1 MKSDELKK
9 LVVGPDASLR
19 AAIEAIDRSKRQIAL
34 VVDTNDRLVATVTDG
49 DVRRGILRGVDLD
62 GPVDQVM
69 HRNPTTI
76 TAGATD
82 AETRRLIRERKLQHV
97 PVLDAAGYL
106 VDLATVQDLFGVTP
120 NDTRVVL
127 MAGGLG
133 TRLRPLTETVP
144 KPMLPVGGKPI
155 LEQIIGLFADQGF
168 WRISI
173 SVNYRAEMVRDYFG
187 NGESFGVEIDYIE
200 EEKAMGTAG
209 ALSLLKDRP
218 EAPFIVMNGDV
229 LVALHFPDLLSFH
242 REKKA
247 VGSLVVRGFE
257 QQVPYGV
264 VRSSG
269 GLMTGIEEKPV
280 ERYFVNAGIYVL
292 SPDAFGRIVPD
303 VPLDMPDLLSSIVHH
318 GQSVGVF
325 PLRDYWRDIGRLA
338 DLEAAR
344 SEFDSVFR
352 DG

>member
-1 MKSDELKK
+1 MKTDELNA
-9 LVVGPDASLR
+9 LTIPPEATLR
-19 AAIEAIDRSKRQIAL
+19 EAIEAIDRSGRQIAL
-34 VVDTNDRLVATVTDG
+34 VADADRRLVATVTDG

-62 GPVDQVM
+62 GPVAQVM
-69 HRNPTTI
+69 HENPTTV
-76 TAGATD
+76 TEGVPD

-97 PVLDAAGYL
+97 PVLDAQGRI
-106 VDLATVQDLFGVTP
+106 VDLATVQDLFRVTP

-155 LEQIIGLFADQGF
+155 LEQIIGLFAEQGF

-173 SVNYRAEMVRDYFG
+173 SVNYRGEMVREHFG
-187 NGESFGVEIDYIE
+187 TGEGLGVEIDYIE
-200 EEKAMGTAG
+200 EEQRMGTAG
-209 ALSLLKDRP
+209 ALSLLREPPD
-218 EAPFIVMNGDV
+218 EPFIVMNGDV
-229 LVALHFPDLLSFH
+229 LVALQFPELLAFH
-242 REKKA
+242 REKSA
-247 VGSLVVRGFE
+247 TGTLVVREYE

-264 VRSSG
+264 VRSAD
-269 GLMTGIEEKPV
+269 GLMTGIEEKPI

-292 SPDAFGRIVPD
+292 SPEALDRLTPGQ
-303 VPLDMPDLLSSIVHH
+303 PLDMPDLLSAVTQD
-318 GQSVGVF
+318 GGNVGVY
-325 PLRDYWRDIGRLA
+325 PLRDYWRDIGRIA

-352 DG
+352 D

>member
-1 MKSDELKK
+1 MKTRDLNALIVAPE
-9 LVVGPDASLR
+9 ASLR
-19 AAIEAIDRSKRQIAL
+19 DAIEAIDRSKRQIAL
-34 VVDTNDRLVATVTDG
+34 VVDADGRLLATVTDG

-69 HRNPTTI
+69 HTSPTTI
-76 TAGATD
+76 TEGAPD

-97 PVLDAAGYL
+97 PVLDAAGRL
-106 VDLATVQDLFGVTP
+106 VNLATVADLFGVTP

-173 SVNYRAEMVRDYFG
+173 SVNYRADMVRDHFG
-187 NGESFGVEIDYIE
+187 TGEGLGVEIDYIE
-200 EEKAMGTAG
+200 EEQRMGTAG
-209 ALSLLKDRP
+209 ALSLLPEKP

-229 LVALHFPDLLSFH
+229 LVALQFSELLGFH

-247 VGSLVVRGFE
+247 AGTLVVREYE

-264 VRSSG
+264 VRSED
-269 GLMTGIEEKPV
+269 GLMTGIEEKPI
-280 ERYFVNAGIYVL
+280 ERYYVNAGIYVL
-292 SPDAFGRIVPD
+292 SPEALGHLRPG
-303 VPLDMPDLLSSIVHH
+303 VPLDMPDLLTSLAQD
-318 GQSVGVF
+318 GGNVGVY
-325 PLRDYWRDIGRLA
+325 PLRDYWRDIGRIA

-352 DG
+352 G

>member
-1 MKSDELKK
+1 MTPDELKT
-9 LVVGPDASLR
+9 LTISPQDSLR

-34 VVDTNDRLVATVTDG
+34 VVAPDGKLVATVTDG
-49 DVRRGILRGVDLD
+49 DVRRGILRGVELD
-62 GPVDQVM
+62 GPVSQVM
-69 HRNPTTI
+69 HQTPTTI
-76 TAGATD
+76 TEGVPD

-97 PVLDAAGYL
+97 PVLDPAGRL

-120 NDTRVVL
+120 NDTRIVL

-173 SVNYRAEMVRDYFG
+173 SVNYRAEMVRDHFG
-187 NGESFGVEIDYIE
+187 SGEGLGVEIDYVE
-200 EEKAMGTAG
+200 EEQRMGTAG
-209 ALSLLKDRP
+209 ALSLLKDP
-218 EAPFIVMNGDV
+218 PDAPFIVMNGDV
-229 LVALHFPDLLSFH
+229 LVALQFPELLAFH
-242 REKKA
+242 REKSA
-247 VGSLVVRGFE
+247 TGTLVVREYE

-264 VRSSG
+264 VRSDN

-292 SPDAFGRIVPD
+292 SPAALARLEPG
-303 VPLDMPDLLSSIVHH
+303 VPLDMPDLLASITAD
-318 GQSVGVF
+318 GENVGVY
-325 PLRDYWRDIGRLA
+325 PLRDYWRDIGRIA

-352 DG
+352 D